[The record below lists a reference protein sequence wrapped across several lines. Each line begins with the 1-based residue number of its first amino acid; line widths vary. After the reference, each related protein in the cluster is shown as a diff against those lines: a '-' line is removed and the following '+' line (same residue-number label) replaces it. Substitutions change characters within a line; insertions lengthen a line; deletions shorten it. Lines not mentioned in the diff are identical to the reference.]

1 MMPMTGK
8 PVGLWVA
15 AGASA
20 LLATVLILED
30 RYGRVEAP
38 EGPWPAARVAE
49 ANLLPTPVAVPAAE
63 SDTVERPLF
72 VPSRRP
78 PPPAPVAPPVR
89 VAKDQFQLQGTI
101 VVKGLDIALLKE
113 KQSGKVV
120 RVEKGALVSDMTLAE
135 VYPDRVVLR
144 AGEDSETLLLTVAVG
159 PAVAPPTPG
168 LGRPAAPR
176 APAAAASLPS
186 AITPPSGAALPS
198 AATPSPPTPSI
209 PNLSP
214 AAQEARRE
222 ALRKL
227 VTW

>member
-1 MMPMTGK
+1 MTAMIAK

-20 LLATVLILED
+20 LFGALLILEHQ
-30 RYGRVEAP
+30 YGRVEAP
-38 EGPWPAARVAE
+38 EGPWPPAKVAE
-49 ANLLPTPVAVPAAE
+49 ANLLPAPAAAPAAE
-63 SDTVERPLF
+63 SETVGRPLF

-101 VVKGLDIALLKE
+101 VVKGLDIALLRE

-120 RVEKGALVSDMTLAE
+120 RVEKGAPVSDMNLAE

-144 AGEDSETLLLTVAVG
+144 AGEDSETLMLSVATG
-159 PAVAPPTPG
+159 PASNPVTPASAQPVAPRSAVVAPP
-168 LGRPAAPR
+168 AAT
-176 APAAAASLPS
+176 APAAATSPPQAASL
-186 AITPPSGAALPS
+186 
-198 AATPSPPTPSI
+198 

>member
-1 MMPMTGK
+1 
-8 PVGLWVA
+8 A
-15 AGASA
+15 AGES
-20 LLATVLILED
+20 
-30 RYGRVEAP
+30 G
-38 EGPWPAARVAE
+38 GGQPAAIACGS
-49 ANLLPTPVAVPAAE
+49 AAAE
-63 SDTVERPLF
+63 SETVGRPLF

-120 RVEKGALVSDMTLAE
+120 RVEKGAPVSDMTLAE

-144 AGEDSETLLLTVAVG
+144 AGEDSETLMLSVATGPAPNPATPAAAQPVAPRSAVTAQPAATA
-159 PAVAPPTPG
+159 PAVATSPPQ
-168 LGRPAAPR
+168 
-176 APAAAASLPS
+176 AASL
-186 AITPPSGAALPS
+186 
-198 AATPSPPTPSI
+198 

>member
-1 MMPMTGK
+1 MKPITGK
-8 PVGLWVA
+8 PVGLWIA

-20 LLATVLILED
+20 LLAMVLILED
-30 RYGRVEAP
+30 QFGRVEAP
-38 EGPWPAARVAE
+38 EGPWPPAKVAE
-49 ANLLPTPVAVPAAE
+49 ANLLPSPAAVPAAE
-63 SDTVERPLF
+63 SETVGRPLF

-120 RVEKGALVSDMTLAE
+120 RVEKGAPISDMTLAE

-144 AGEDSETLLLTVAVG
+144 AGEDTETLMLSVATGPASISPAPASAQPVAPRSAVTAQPAATA
-159 PAVAPPTPG
+159 PAVATSPPQ
-168 LGRPAAPR
+168 
-176 APAAAASLPS
+176 AASL
-186 AITPPSGAALPS
+186 
-198 AATPSPPTPSI
+198 

>member
-1 MMPMTGK
+1 MTATIAK

-20 LLATVLILED
+20 LFGAVLFLEH

-38 EGPWPAARVAE
+38 EGPWPPAKVAE
-49 ANLLPTPVAVPAAE
+49 ANLLPTPAAAPAAE
-63 SDTVERPLF
+63 SETVGRPLF

-101 VVKGLDIALLKE
+101 VVKGLDIALLRE

-120 RVEKGALVSDMTLAE
+120 RVEKGAPVSDMNLAE

-144 AGEDSETLLLTVAVG
+144 AGDDSETLMLSVSTG
-159 PAVAPPTPG
+159 PTAGPATPVSAPATAPRPAAVAPPV
-168 LGRPAAPR
+168 AAP
-176 APAAAASLPS
+176 PAAA
-186 AITPPSGAALPS
+186 T
-198 AATPSPPTPSI
+198 SPPQSASI

-214 AAQEARRE
+214 SAQEARRE
-222 ALRKL
+222 ALRRL